1 MPQLTVDAE
10 VLAIEPHPDQATHNP
25 SCWAVQFRVSH
36 AGETRTFWRW
46 HSMRTFNENGR
57 WIDSGN
63 EPPSA
68 DAVLKQFWDETF
80 NDLHGFNFR
89 DGLFNNL
96 NLHKSS

>member
-25 SCWAVQFRVSH
+25 GCWAVQLCVSH
-36 AGETRTFWRW
+36 AGEKRTFWRW
-46 HSMRTFNENGR
+46 HSVRKVNENGA
-57 WIDSGN
+57 WIDPGN
-63 EPPSA
+63 EPPST

-80 NDLHGFNFR
+80 SDLHGFSFR

-96 NLHKSS
+96 NPHKSS